1 MILTLDDVKT
11 QLRLELDFT
20 EHDAMLTQMVNA
32 AQRSIER
39 DYYCKLVTSDEEL
52 QALPETVRGFIADE
66 DIRLAIQ
73 FLVSDAYRTV
83 AGNRCGEASS
93 FPPAGAYAMSLK
105 PGDMN
110 CRIAIS
116 YVQSGR
122 GPLGEPLPEKQVES
136 GKAWAK
142 RELVSGRKV
151 RTLDQQQVVET
162 CLFTVYPGVLVDID
176 WKITTKNLVYTV
188 RNIDRKTDRIII
200 TGEADGRHD
209 RAGD

>member
-1 MILTLDDVKT
+1 
-11 QLRLELDFT
+11 
-20 EHDAMLTQMVNA
+20 
-32 AQRSIER
+32 
-39 DYYCKLVTSDEEL
+39 
-52 QALPETVRGFIADE
+52 
-66 DIRLAIQ
+66 
-73 FLVSDAYRTV
+73 
-83 AGNRCGEASS
+83 
-93 FPPAGAYAMSLK
+93 MSLK

-142 RELVSGRKV
+142 RELVSGR
-151 RTLDQQQVVET
+151 
-162 CLFTVYPGVLVDID
+162 
-176 WKITTKNLVYTV
+176 NLVYTV

>member
-1 MILTLDDVKT
+1 
-11 QLRLELDFT
+11 
-20 EHDAMLTQMVNA
+20 
-32 AQRSIER
+32 
-39 DYYCKLVTSDEEL
+39 
-52 QALPETVRGFIADE
+52 
-66 DIRLAIQ
+66 
-73 FLVSDAYRTV
+73 
-83 AGNRCGEASS
+83 
-93 FPPAGAYAMSLK
+93 MSLK

-176 WKITTKNLVYTV
+176 WKITTKKSGLYRPEYRPQNGPDHYH
-188 RNIDRKTDRIII
+188 
-200 TGEADGRHD
+200 GG
-209 RAGD
+209 G

>member
-1 MILTLDDVKT
+1 
-11 QLRLELDFT
+11 
-20 EHDAMLTQMVNA
+20 
-32 AQRSIER
+32 
-39 DYYCKLVTSDEEL
+39 
-52 QALPETVRGFIADE
+52 
-66 DIRLAIQ
+66 
-73 FLVSDAYRTV
+73 
-83 AGNRCGEASS
+83 
-93 FPPAGAYAMSLK
+93 MSLK

-176 WKITTKNLVYTV
+176 WKITTKIWFIPSGISTA
-188 RNIDRKTDRIII
+188 KQ
-200 TGEADGRHD
+200 TGSLSRG
-209 RAGD
+209 G

>member
-1 MILTLDDVKT
+1 
-11 QLRLELDFT
+11 
-20 EHDAMLTQMVNA
+20 
-32 AQRSIER
+32 
-39 DYYCKLVTSDEEL
+39 
-52 QALPETVRGFIADE
+52 
-66 DIRLAIQ
+66 
-73 FLVSDAYRTV
+73 
-83 AGNRCGEASS
+83 
-93 FPPAGAYAMSLK
+93 MSLK

-162 CLFTVYPGVLVDID
+162 CLFTVYPGCWLILTGKSRR
-176 WKITTKNLVYTV
+176 KIWFIPSGISTAKQ
-188 RNIDRKTDRIII
+188 
-200 TGEADGRHD
+200 TGSLSRG
-209 RAGD
+209 G

>member
-1 MILTLDDVKT
+1 
-11 QLRLELDFT
+11 
-20 EHDAMLTQMVNA
+20 
-32 AQRSIER
+32 
-39 DYYCKLVTSDEEL
+39 
-52 QALPETVRGFIADE
+52 
-66 DIRLAIQ
+66 
-73 FLVSDAYRTV
+73 
-83 AGNRCGEASS
+83 
-93 FPPAGAYAMSLK
+93 MSLK

-162 CLFTVYPGVLVDID
+162 CLFTVYPGVLV
-176 WKITTKNLVYTV
+176 YTV

>member
-1 MILTLDDVKT
+1 
-11 QLRLELDFT
+11 
-20 EHDAMLTQMVNA
+20 
-32 AQRSIER
+32 
-39 DYYCKLVTSDEEL
+39 
-52 QALPETVRGFIADE
+52 
-66 DIRLAIQ
+66 
-73 FLVSDAYRTV
+73 
-83 AGNRCGEASS
+83 
-93 FPPAGAYAMSLK
+93 MSLK

-162 CLFTVYPGVLVDID
+162 C
-176 WKITTKNLVYTV
+176 
-188 RNIDRKTDRIII
+188 
-200 TGEADGRHD
+200 
-209 RAGD
+209 